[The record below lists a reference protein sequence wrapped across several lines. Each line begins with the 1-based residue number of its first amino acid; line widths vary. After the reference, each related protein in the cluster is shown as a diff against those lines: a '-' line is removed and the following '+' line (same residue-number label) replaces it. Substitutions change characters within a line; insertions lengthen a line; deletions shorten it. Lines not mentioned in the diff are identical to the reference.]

1 MFIIAWK
8 NPYKLVLTKNQASKA
23 DAAADE
29 KHRISGINYFIVWKT
44 KKIVHNLGEKLVL
57 DIFLFHLPII
67 QHNFW
72 KKIQFTKIIIFHNI
86 YIRKFF
92 STYLSTQ
99 VQVETTDFVYEKT
112 SLADQWGVNKPKTV
126 LDIVWMKKKSYI
138 IDLYWIMHPTN

>member
-44 KKIVHNLGEKLVL
+44 KKIVHNLEKKIVL

-67 QHNFW
+67 LHNFW
-72 KKIQFTKIIIFHNI
+72 KKYISQLTKIILLFHNI

-126 LDIVWMKKKSYI
+126 LDIVWMKKKFLHY
-138 IDLYWIMHPTN
+138 